1 MPRPTVSVLNHE
13 TQEKISELRLPSVFN
28 TPIRNDIVHFVHY
41 NLARN
46 TRQAHGV
53 DPRAG
58 MKHSAESWGTGR
70 AVARVPRVSGSGTSR
85 NGQGA
90 FANMCRKGRMAFPLK
105 TWRRWHRK
113 VNLRQRR
120 HALASAI
127 AATAVPSL
135 VLARGHRISKLPQ
148 FPLVLGDQ
156 VGTVSKT
163 RDAVALLKK
172 FNIYQDVERC
182 VKARKIRAGNGQLRN
197 RKYKLRRGPLFVVN
211 DEADSLI
218 KALRNIPGVSTLNV
232 KQLNISHLAPAG
244 QVGRFVVYTASA
256 MKELERQFGS
266 AKAPG
271 VARKN
276 YLLHR
281 TVLSSSDISGL
292 INSDAIQRV
301 LRAKKTTKKIHDI
314 QKKNPLKNKSM
325 MNKLNPFAAIL
336 NAQKKSAKKIKK
348 DKKTR
353 KAFTK
358 KSGEMIENVCKK
370 ISDLQDKQIEVYD
383 DLVKRTT
390 VQ

>member
-301 LRAKKTTKKIHDI
+301 LKAKKTTKKIHDI